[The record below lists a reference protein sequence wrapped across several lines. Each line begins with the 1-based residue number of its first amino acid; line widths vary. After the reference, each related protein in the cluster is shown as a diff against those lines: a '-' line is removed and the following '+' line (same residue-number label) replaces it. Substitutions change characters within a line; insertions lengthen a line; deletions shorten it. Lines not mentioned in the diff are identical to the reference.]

1 MPNFLRRFRRGE
13 DFHPGD
19 RDLIKLMT
27 DGGEQLATRPRE
39 TTHYL
44 HFEDSGSASRAA
56 EGARSAG
63 FSVVIEGPEERDD
76 WQVQARHVIIVDLS
90 TITTARSVLTEVA
103 DTAGGCY
110 DGWDTYA
117 DAALDEMAKG

>member
-1 MPNFLRRFRRGE
+1 MPNFLRRFRGE
-13 DFHPGD
+13 DVNPGD

-44 HFEDSGSASRAA
+44 HFEDSGSAARAA

-63 FSVVIEGPEERDD
+63 FTVLIEGPEERDD
-76 WQVQARHVIIVDLS
+76 WQVQARHVIIVDLP
-90 TITTARSVLTEVA
+90 TITTARGVLTELA
-103 DTAGGCY
+103 DKAGGYY